1 MNTIHQF
8 KVKSIEGGEIDFAG
22 FAGKKVLIVNVAS
35 ECGYTPQYAQLQ
47 ELHETHG
54 ERIVVVGFPCNDF
67 GGQEP
72 GEAAQIREFCSLRY
86 GVTFPLSE
94 KISILGGNPH
104 PIYRWL
110 TEKTQ
115 NGLSDSR
122 VSWNFQKYFLDEQGH
137 LLGVFPSSCSVFDI
151 PGMLD

>member
-8 KVKSIEGGEIDFAG
+8 KVKSIEGREIDFAG

-35 ECGYTPQYAQLQ
+35 ACGYTPQYVQLQ

-72 GEAAQIREFCSLRY
+72 GEAVQIREFCSLRY

-94 KISILGGNPH
+94 KISILGSNPH

-110 TEKTQ
+110 TEKSQ

-137 LLGVFPSSCSVFDI
+137 LLGVFPPSCSVFDI

>member
-8 KVKSIEGGEIDFAG
+8 KVKSIEGREIDFAG

-35 ECGYTPQYAQLQ
+35 ACGYTPQYVQLQ

-72 GEAAQIREFCSLRY
+72 GEAVQIREFCSLRY

-94 KISILGGNPH
+94 KISILGSNPH

-110 TEKTQ
+110 TEKSQ

-122 VSWNFQKYFLDEQGH
+122 VSWNFQKYFFDEQGQ
-137 LLGVFPSSCSVFDI
+137 LLGVFPPSCSVFDI